1 MKYTIASLAL
11 VAVVCLGGSGCVV
24 TQAQLSTDIQVG
36 ATLGCD
42 LAGIVA
48 STASKSTSG
57 KTQAYATKVK
67 AAIAKTC
74 PGVVLSATE
83 ISTLIAAANA
93 LANH

>member
-1 MKYTIASLAL
+1 MKHLLMIAGACAFALAL
-11 VAVVCLGGSGCVV
+11 SGCVV
-24 TQAQLSTDIQVG
+24 TQAQIGTDIQVG

-48 STASKSTSG
+48 STASKATSG
-57 KTQAYATKVK
+57 KTQAYAAKVK